1 MTHSSR
7 DLASAAAQAQDPAP
21 APPVPVLS
29 SLPSSLSPPNLP
41 SRLLTRGESVIGFA
55 GIALATILLATVA
68 GIAWWSGR
76 RERETWQFV
85 RGEQIRIVSTV
96 LAHSAESM
104 LADGDVSALRRL
116 LVEARQEHDL
126 KQCRIVLPDGQVIA
140 DAAPSRITLVA
151 LPARWPAGPVDS
163 GGSDSNAAGTGDIL
177 LDRPLLVP
185 GRGPA
190 LLSITAS
197 SSTKL
202 TEAWQVQAELGAIG
216 AAALAALLLVYRR
229 LRARLVPLGVLRES
243 LLAAGEGNVQ
253 PESLFMR
260 GGEISPEAQAWNQ
273 VVERAARAENTG
285 LEQRVKAAFQSQRET
300 RNDLVHACDAL
311 SVGMV
316 VVDMNLKVKHVNGAA
331 AVLLRA
337 NREQVAGADSATVFA
352 DERVRE
358 ALRAIVAGGGGGG
371 QRRMIEVRHGEQ
383 DGGGILRFGVRS
395 LRREDQGG
403 ALVTIED
410 VTQQRVADAARNSF
424 VAQATHEL
432 RTPLTNM
439 RLCLEAASE
448 AEDASPEVLREHFN
462 RLNIETRR
470 LERMIGE
477 MLSLT
482 EIEAGSLR
490 LKKDDVRLDA
500 VIEQLRPDYAQQA
513 AEKKLSLTFELP
525 PKLPVFQGDQDK
537 LALVLHNLLGN
548 ALKYTPAGGRVM
560 LAAKADGA
568 QLTVTVTDT
577 GIGVAPEE
585 QQQIFERFYRAKD
598 PRVAKITGTGLGL
611 ALAREIARLHNGE
624 ITVQSEL
631 DRGSTFT
638 LTLPTTPS
646 A

>member
-1 MTHSSR
+1 
-7 DLASAAAQAQDPAP
+7 
-21 APPVPVLS
+21 V
-29 SLPSSLSPPNLP
+29 
-41 SRLLTRGESVIGFA
+41 
-55 GIALATILLATVA
+55 
-68 GIAWWSGR
+68 
-76 RERETWQFV
+76 
-85 RGEQIRIVSTV
+85 
-96 LAHSAESM
+96 
-104 LADGDVSALRRL
+104 
-116 LVEARQEHDL
+116 
-126 KQCRIVLPDGQVIA
+126 
-140 DAAPSRITLVA
+140 
-151 LPARWPAGPVDS
+151 
-163 GGSDSNAAGTGDIL
+163 GG
-177 LDRPLLVP
+177 
-185 GRGPA
+185 
-190 LLSITAS
+190 
-197 SSTKL
+197 
-202 TEAWQVQAELGAIG
+202 IG

-243 LLAAGEGNVQ
+243 LLAASEGNVQ
-253 PESLFMR
+253 PESLFVR
-260 GGEISPEAQAWNQ
+260 GGDISPEAQAWNQ
-273 VVERAARAENTG
+273 VIERASRAENTG

-300 RNDLVHACDAL
+300 RNDLEHACDAL

-316 VVDMNLKVKHVNGAA
+316 LVDMNLKVKHMNGAA

-337 NREQVAGADSATVFA
+337 NREQVAGADPATVFA

-358 ALRAIVAGGGGGG
+358 ALRAIIAGGGGGGG
-371 QRRMIEVRHGEQ
+371 QRRMIEVRHGAQ

-500 VIEQLRPDYAQQA
+500 VLEQLRPDYMQQA
-513 AEKKLSLTFELP
+513 AEKKLSLAFELP

-548 ALKYTPAGGRVM
+548 ALKYTPAGGHVL
-560 LAAKADGA
+560 LAAKAEGA

-624 ITVQSEL
+624 ILVQSEL

>member
-1 MTHSSR
+1 M
-7 DLASAAAQAQDPAP
+7 
-21 APPVPVLS
+21 
-29 SLPSSLSPPNLP
+29 
-41 SRLLTRGESVIGFA
+41 IGFT

-116 LVEARQEHDL
+116 LVEARQEHQL
-126 KQCRIVLPDGQVIA
+126 KQCRIVLPDGQIIA
-140 DAAPSRITLVA
+140 DANPTRITLVA
-151 LPARWPAGPVDS
+151 LPAQWPAGPVDTA
-163 GGSDSNAAGTGDIL
+163 GADPNAAAGGDIL

-190 LLSITAS
+190 LLSIAAS
-197 SSTKL
+197 ASTQM
-202 TEAWQVQAELGAIG
+202 TEAWQVQAEVGGIG

-229 LRARLVPLGVLRES
+229 LRARLIPLGVLRES
-243 LLAAGEGNVQ
+243 LLAAGEGRVQ

-260 GGEISPEAQAWNQ
+260 GETSPEAQAWNQ

-285 LEQRVKAAFQSQRET
+285 VEQRVKAAFQSQRET
-300 RNDLVHACDAL
+300 RNDLQHACDAL

-316 VVDMNLKVKHVNGAA
+316 MVDMNLKVKHVNGAA
-331 AVLLRA
+331 AVMLRA
-337 NREQVAGADSATVFA
+337 NREQLAGADAAALFA
-352 DERVRE
+352 DKGVLE
-358 ALRAIVAGGGGGG
+358 ALRAIVAGPG
-371 QRRMIEVRHGEQ
+371 QRRMIEVRHGEPQ
-383 DGGGILRFGVRS
+383 GGGILRFHVRS

-448 AEDASPEVLREHFN
+448 VENAKPEVLREHFN

-482 EIEAGSLR
+482 EIEAGSLQ

-500 VIEQLRPDYAQQA
+500 VLEQLRTDYAQQA
-513 AEKKLSLTFELP
+513 AEKGLSLAFDLP
-525 PKLPVFQGDQDK
+525 PKLPVFSGDQDK

-548 ALKYTPAGGRVM
+548 ALKYTPAGGKVS
-560 LAAKADGA
+560 LAAKADAA
-568 QLTVTVTDT
+568 QLSVAVTDT
-577 GIGVAPEE
+577 GIGVAPDE

-611 ALAREIARLHNGE
+611 ALAREIARLHGGDVS
-624 ITVQSEL
+624 VQSEL
-631 DRGSTFT
+631 NRGITFT